1 MSAAA
6 RAAEQAARTAYGRLV
21 ARLAARARDV
31 AAAEDALAEAFQAAL
46 RRWPE
51 AGVPESP
58 EAWLLTAARRNLG
71 HAARHR
77 AVRTA
82 AEPAL
87 EWLARADEPDE
98 IPDRRLQLMMVCAH
112 PAIAAEAQ
120 APLMLQVVLGL
131 DAARIAAC
139 FLVAPAAMA
148 QRLVRAKA
156 RIRDAGIPF
165 ALPGPADLPARLE
178 AVLEAIYAAFGTGWE
193 DVTGEDPRIQG
204 LVAEAIW
211 LARLVVAL
219 APDAPEAKGL
229 LALMLHAEARRAAR
243 RDAAGRYVPL
253 AAHDTA
259 LWDGSM
265 IAEAEALLREAA
277 RAATL
282 GRFQLEAAIQSLHVS
297 VRRTGARHGPALVA
311 LYDALAALAPSA
323 GVLVARAAALAEA
336 GFAREAVSALDT
348 LAGDLAQHQPW
359 WATRAHVLA
368 RLGDAAGA
376 RAAAER
382 AAGLSRDPA
391 VRAFLLGDAPKG

>member
-1 MSAAA
+1 VTAAA

-31 AAAEDALAEAFQAAL
+31 AAAEDALSEAFQAAL

-51 AGVPESP
+51 TGVPESP

-77 AVRTA
+77 AVHAA

-87 EWLARADEPDE
+87 DWLAAAEVPDE

-120 APLMLQVVLGL
+120 APLMLQTVLGL
-131 DAARIAAC
+131 DAARIAAS
-139 FLVAPAAMA
+139 FLVSPPAMA

-165 ALPGPADLPARLE
+165 ALPGPAELPERLA
-178 AVLEAIYAAFGTGWE
+178 AVLDGIYAAFGTGWE
-193 DVTGEDPRIQG
+193 DVTGRDARTEG
-204 LVAEAIW
+204 LAEEAIW
-211 LARLVVAL
+211 LARVVAAL
-219 APDAPEAKGL
+219 APAAPEAKGL

-243 RDAAGRYVPL
+243 RDAQGRYVPL
-253 AAHDTA
+253 AAQDPARWDRA
-259 LWDGSM
+259 LVG
-265 IAEAEALLREAA
+265 EAEALLRDAA

-282 GRFQLEAAIQSLHVS
+282 GRFQLEAAIQSLHVTA
-297 VRRTGARHGPALVA
+297 RLTGERHGPSLLA
-311 LYDALAALAPSA
+311 LYDALARLTPSA

-336 GFAREAVSALDT
+336 GFAGEALAALDA
-348 LAGDLAQHQPW
+348 LAADLAQHQPF

-368 RLGDAAGA
+368 RLGDAEGA

-382 AAGLSRDPA
+382 AAGLSQDPA
-391 VRAFLLGDAPKG
+391 VRAFLLEGRY